1 VENPAPEIYLV
12 EKKDVGKRLDVFLA
26 EVTGLTRSQI
36 GKIIVQGQVKVGG
49 KVVVKAGYKLRLQE
63 NVTFTPPRPQEPE
76 LTPEPIPLDVLY
88 EDEHLIV
95 INKSPGL
102 VVHPAPGHFQG
113 TLVHALLYH
122 CPNLSGIGGVKRPG
136 IVHRLDKDT
145 SGVLVVAKDD
155 QSHQGLSHQ
164 FKERMVKKQYVAL
177 VFGIPTE
184 SQGKIDFS
192 LGRHPKNRKKF
203 SIHTKKPRMAV
214 TLWQLKEKFAYASL
228 LLCEPKT
235 GRTHQIRVHLA
246 AIGHPI
252 LGDPIY
258 FRKSR
263 LNQIK
268 SKTLRTLLWQ
278 APRLMLHAWRL
289 EFVHPVNQKIMA
301 FEAPLPS
308 DMLRFIQQLRSQRGN
323 HV

>member
-1 VENPAPEIYLV
+1 MGSCVPEIYLIE
-12 EKKDVGKRLDVFLA
+12 EKDAGKRLDIFLA
-26 EVTGLTRSQI
+26 AVTGLSRSQI
-36 GKIIVQGQVKVGG
+36 EKIIAQGQVKVND
-49 KVVVKAGYKLRLQE
+49 KVVTKAGYKLKGE
-63 NVTFTPPRPQEPE
+63 EKIVFTPPCPQALE

-102 VVHPAPGHFQG
+102 VVHPAPGHFRG

-122 CPNLSGIGGVKRPG
+122 CPHLSGIGGVKRPG

-155 QSHQGLSHQ
+155 QTHQGLSHQ
-164 FKERMVKKQYVAL
+164 FKERVVKKQYLAL
-177 VFGIPTE
+177 VFGIPTR

-192 LGRHPKNRKKF
+192 LGRHPKDRKKI
-203 SIHTKKPRMAV
+203 SIHTKKPRIAV
-214 TLWQLKEKFAYASL
+214 TLWQLKEKFPYAAL

-235 GRTHQIRVHLA
+235 GRTHQIRVHLN

-258 FRKSR
+258 FRKSK

-268 SKTLRTLLWQ
+268 SKSLRTLLGQ

-289 EFVHPVNQKIMA
+289 EFVHPITQKNMA

-308 DMLRFIQQLRSQRGN
+308 DMVTFIQQLRSQKEN
-323 HV
+323 HA

>member
-1 VENPAPEIYLV
+1 MVNPEVYFIE
-12 EKKDVGKRLDVFLA
+12 EKDAGKRLDVFLA
-26 EVTGLTRSQI
+26 TVTGLTRSQI
-36 GKIIVQGQVKVGG
+36 GKIIDQAQVKVND
-49 KVVVKAGYKLRLQE
+49 KVVTKAGYKLKLQE
-63 NVTFTPPRPQEPE
+63 KVAFIPPLLQALE
-76 LTPEPIPLDVLY
+76 LTPEPIPLDILY

-95 INKSPGL
+95 VNKSPGL

-155 QSHQGLSHQ
+155 QTHQGLSHQ
-164 FKERMVKKQYVAL
+164 FKERVVKKQYLAL
-177 VFGIPTE
+177 VFGIPTR

-192 LGRHPKNRKKF
+192 LGRHPKDRKKI
-203 SIHTKKPRMAV
+203 SIRTKKPRIAV
-214 TLWQLKEKFAYASL
+214 TLWQLKEEFSSASL

-246 AIGHPI
+246 VIGHPI

-258 FRKSR
+258 FRKSK

-268 SKTLRTLLWQ
+268 SKSLRTLLWQ
-278 APRLMLHAWRL
+278 VPRLMLHAWRL
-289 EFVHPVNQKIMA
+289 EFMHPVTQKNMT

-308 DMLRFIQQLRSQRGN
+308 DMVTFIQQLRSQKEN
-323 HV
+323 HA